1 MLAIKARRDSLTL
14 YTDRSVKRTWTVHL
28 VNNPIAQSLVEKNG
42 FAMARFR
49 LDDIMNPQHKLAR
62 SRYFNIT
69 KRAVTPIKTGPPPGS
84 TLITSRVPSSSSSLL
99 FNANSTPNVDKDKW
113 TNTAGTFTKRVTI
126 GVAIG
131 GTFAGLLTFGAVA
144 FCLWR
149 RFHKAALIRLD
160 DETNDPDAT
169 EETDGFDASE
179 LEWSE
184 KVGIGRP
191 EPAAGFEITIVPR
204 LETIHE
210 DSDENSLN
218 S

>member
-1 MLAIKARRDSLTL
+1 MLPIKARSDSFKISP
-14 YTDRSVKRTWTVHL
+14 DGSVKYTWMVHL
-28 VNNPIAQSLVEKNG
+28 VNNPIAQSLIEKNG

-49 LDDIMNPQHKLAR
+49 LDDIRNPQHKLAR

-69 KRAVTPIKTGPPPGS
+69 KRAVTPFNTLPPPSS
-84 TLITSRVPSSSSSLL
+84 TSTSSRAPSSSSPSI
-99 FNANSTPNVDKDKW
+99 FVPTPAVGKG
-113 TNTAGTFTKRVTI
+113 TNTAGIFTKRVTI
-126 GVAIG
+126 GVAVG
-131 GTFAGLLTFGAVA
+131 GTFTGLLTFGIVA

-149 RFHKAALIRLD
+149 RFRKAALIRLD

-169 EETDGFDASE
+169 DETNTFDAAE

-191 EPAAGFEITIVPR
+191 EPAGGFEITIVQR

-210 DSDENSLN
+210 DFDENSAK